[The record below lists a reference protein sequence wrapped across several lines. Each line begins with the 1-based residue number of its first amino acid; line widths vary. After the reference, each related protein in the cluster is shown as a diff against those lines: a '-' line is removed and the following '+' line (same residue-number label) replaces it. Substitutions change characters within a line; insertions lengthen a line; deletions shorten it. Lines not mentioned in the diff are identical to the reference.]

1 MAIEDKSNR
10 LIIIQEENIIIEKD
24 VNIEIEIKRTKI
36 KWIKNKITEK
46 NV

>member
-36 KWIKNKITEK
+36 K
-46 NV
+46 

>member
-24 VNIEIEIKRTKI
+24 VNIKIEIKRTKI
-36 KWIKNKITEK
+36 KWIKNKIT
-46 NV
+46 